1 MSSSETDWN
10 SNDEFFKFTRGRFI
24 VDEAENLRKREI
36 RFDMNRLA
44 RVAADSV
51 GASRC
56 VAIKKYP
63 DGMYNK
69 AFLMSMDNGREVV
82 AKVPNPNAGAPHF
95 TTASEVATMDFARR
109 ILETPVPRVYSWN
122 SQAESHPVGAEFII
136 MDKAEGA
143 PLSQIW
149 GTLTLPQKLKVLLA
163 MTRLQKKWLSVS
175 FSHYGSLYYTRDM
188 PPPTGNHYIKDGKV
202 IRDSEF
208 AVGPATG
215 RDWFDA
221 GRSVLDIEKGPW
233 ASLTQHLQTVRT
245 REVKAIQSLKP
256 PKQIA
261 LFCGPKLYR
270 PDKEKKMTA
279 LEWYQRVVDALIP
292 QDTAIT
298 RPCLWHNDLH
308 GDNVFVDP
316 RDPEKISGIIDWQS
330 CHISP
335 LFNHNPDPA
344 FLDWDGL
351 EPETLDLAPK
361 PRLSGLSPEERSAA
375 VHEYTMQNVLIAWRK
390 LMLSKN
396 PDLYRAVEFRKTAAY
411 GLMFLA
417 HRMFE
422 YGEAHFQSL
431 MVDLKDIWA
440 DLPAVTNDIPFPY
453 DFSEEDLERI
463 KLDSDGAV
471 AGTELVAEV
480 KERMGDLWPD
490 KGFIEHER
498 YDECKAAL
506 HEIKAQILEQLAE
519 TDEEKAEY
527 ERYWPFQ

>member
-1 MSSSETDWN
+1 
-10 SNDEFFKFTRGRFI
+10 
-24 VDEAENLRKREI
+24 
-36 RFDMNRLA
+36 MNRLA

-69 AFLMSMDNGREVV
+69 AFLMSMDDGREVV

-109 ILETPVPRVYSWN
+109 VLETPVPRVYSWN

-136 MDKAEGA
+136 MDKAEGV

-149 GTLTLPQKLKVLLA
+149 GTLALPQKLEVLLA
-163 MTRLQKKWLSVS
+163 MTHLQKKWLSVS
-175 FSHYGSLYYTRDM
+175 FSHYGSLYYTGDM
-188 PPPTGNHYIKDGKV
+188 PPPAGNHYIKDGKV

-208 AVGPATG
+208 AIGPATG

-221 GRSVLDIEKGPW
+221 GRSVLGIEKGPW

-270 PDKEKKMTA
+270 PDKEKKTTA
-279 LEWYQRVVDALIP
+279 LEWYQQVVDALIP

-308 GDNVFVDP
+308 DDNVFVDP

-330 CHISP
+330 CPISP

-351 EPETLDLAPK
+351 EPETLDLAPM

-431 MVDLKDIWA
+431 MVDLKDTWA

-463 KLDSDGAV
+463 KLDSDSAV

-490 KGFIEHER
+490 KGFIEHEQ

-519 TDEEKAEY
+519 TDEERAEY

>member
-1 MSSSETDWN
+1 MYVVICIIFVQPAN
-10 SNDEFFKFTRGRFI
+10 KF
-24 VDEAENLRKREI
+24 
-36 RFDMNRLA
+36 
-44 RVAADSV
+44 
-51 GASRC
+51 
-56 VAIKKYP
+56 
-63 DGMYNK
+63 
-69 AFLMSMDNGREVV
+69 
-82 AKVPNPNAGAPHF
+82 AG
-95 TTASEVATMDFARR
+95 
-109 ILETPVPRVYSWN
+109 
-122 SQAESHPVGAEFII
+122 
-136 MDKAEGA
+136 
-143 PLSQIW
+143 
-149 GTLTLPQKLKVLLA
+149 
-163 MTRLQKKWLSVS
+163 
-175 FSHYGSLYYTRDM
+175 
-188 PPPTGNHYIKDGKV
+188 
-202 IRDSEF
+202 
-208 AVGPATG
+208 
-215 RDWFDA
+215 
-221 GRSVLDIEKGPW
+221 

-270 PDKEKKMTA
+270 PDKEKKTTA
-279 LEWYQRVVDALIP
+279 LEWYQQVVDALIP

-308 GDNVFVDP
+308 DDNVFVDP

-330 CHISP
+330 CPISP

-351 EPETLDLAPK
+351 EPETLDLAPM

-431 MVDLKDIWA
+431 MVDLKDTWA

-463 KLDSDGAV
+463 KLDSDSAV

-490 KGFIEHER
+490 KGFIEHEQ

-519 TDEEKAEY
+519 TDEERAEY